1 MDFPDL
7 PRPVRLGLPAQPL
20 LVESVSPSSSVTDVT
35 KLSSLSVAQRYQA
48 SVEVRLPNGHFK
60 VTVSGQEMQMKL
72 PEGTRPGDQL
82 NLLLISKEP
91 RLKFAMLSTTPTPG
105 DASISAQR
113 PNSNTKLHP
122 DTQMN
127 MMLAGRG
134 EILKT
139 GEPLNSIADAELSKT
154 GRFLGTL
161 IQDSNKSLTT
171 PLANTGPL
179 LAGPPLNSQQLP
191 AQLQQ
196 AMSQSGLFY
205 ESHQAQWIA
214 GRRSLEKLSQEPQSR
229 LSATAATAESSADS
243 ASSPNTPTAGWTLSA
258 DTPAHPQ
265 SMTLVQQQLNLL
277 ETGQLSWRCEI
288 WPGQSMDWEIT
299 DHPPTRDEPD
309 ETPRWQTRLRITL
322 PKLGEVV
329 ANIGLDS
336 GGVKLSISATDD
348 ESLSRMQSQR
358 LPLAESLSAAGLTV
372 LGVEVQ
378 RERG

>member
-35 KLSSLSVAQRYQA
+35 KLSNLAVAQRYQA
-48 SVEVRLPNGHFK
+48 SVEARLPNGHFK

-127 MMLAGRG
+127 MTLAGRG

-139 GEPLNSIADAELSKT
+139 GEPLNLIADAELSKT

-161 IQDSNKSLTT
+161 IQDSNRSLAT
-171 PLANTGPL
+171 PLVNTGAL

-196 AMSQSGLFY
+196 AMSHSGLFY
-205 ESHQAQWIA
+205 ESHQAQWVA
-214 GRRSLEKLSQEPQSR
+214 GRRSLEKLLQEPQGR
-229 LSATAATAESSADS
+229 LSSTASTAATSSTT
-243 ASSPNTPTAGWTLSA
+243 PNTPAAGWTISA

-277 ETGQLSWRCEI
+277 ETGQLSWRGEI

-299 DHPPTRDEPD
+299 DHPSTGDEPD
-309 ETPRWQTRLRITL
+309 ETPRWQTRLRISL
-322 PKLGEVV
+322 PKLGDIV
-329 ANIGLDS
+329 ANIGLDT
-336 GGVKLSISATDD
+336 GGVKVSISAADD
-348 ESLSRMQSQR
+348 KALSRMQSQR

>member
-127 MMLAGRG
+127 MTLAGRG

-196 AMSQSGLFY
+196 AMSHSGLFY
-205 ESHQAQWIA
+205 ESHQAQWVA
-214 GRRSLEKLSQEPQSR
+214 GRRSLEKLLQEPQSR
-229 LSATAATAESSADS
+229 LSSTASTAATSSTT
-243 ASSPNTPTAGWTLSA
+243 PNTPAAGWTISA

-277 ETGQLSWRCEI
+277 ETGQLSWRGEI

-299 DHPPTRDEPD
+299 DHPSTGDEPD
-309 ETPRWQTRLRITL
+309 ETPRWQTRLRISL
-322 PKLGEVV
+322 PKLGDIV
-329 ANIGLDS
+329 ANIGLDT
-336 GGVKLSISATDD
+336 GGVKVSISATDD
-348 ESLSRMQSQR
+348 KALSRMQSQR

>member
-35 KLSSLSVAQRYQA
+35 KLSNLAVAQRYQA
-48 SVEVRLPNGHFK
+48 SVEARLPNGHFK
-60 VTVSGQEMQMKL
+60 VTVSGQEMQMRL

-113 PNSNTKLHP
+113 SNSNTKLHP

-127 MMLAGRG
+127 MTLAGRG

-161 IQDSNKSLTT
+161 IQDPNKSLAT

-214 GRRSLEKLSQEPQSR
+214 GRRSLEKLLQEPQSR
-229 LSATAATAESSADS
+229 LSSTTSTSATSSTA
-243 ASSPNTPTAGWTLSA
+243 PNTPAAGWTISA

-277 ETGQLSWRCEI
+277 ETGQLSWRGEI

-299 DHPPTRDEPD
+299 DHPSTGDEPD
-309 ETPRWQTRLRITL
+309 ETPRWQTRLRINL
-322 PKLGEVV
+322 PKLGEIV
-329 ANIGLDS
+329 ANIGLDT
-336 GGVKLSISATDD
+336 GGVKVSISAADD
-348 ESLSRMQSQR
+348 ESLSRMRSQR
-358 LPLAESLSAAGLTV
+358 LPLAESLSAAGLTI

>member
-35 KLSSLSVAQRYQA
+35 KLSNLAVAQRYQA
-48 SVEVRLPNGHFK
+48 SVEARLPNGHFK

-91 RLKFAMLSTTPTPG
+91 RLKFAMLSTTPTMG
-105 DASISAQR
+105 DTTLSAQR
-113 PNSNTKLHP
+113 SNSNTKLHP

-161 IQDSNKSLTT
+161 IQDSNRSLAT
-171 PLANTGPL
+171 PLVNTGAL

-196 AMSQSGLFY
+196 AMSHSGLFY
-205 ESHQAQWIA
+205 ESHQAQWVA
-214 GRRSLEKLSQEPQSR
+214 GRRSLEKLLQEPQSR
-229 LSATAATAESSADS
+229 LSSTASTAATSSTT
-243 ASSPNTPTAGWTLSA
+243 PNTPAAGWTISA

-277 ETGQLSWRCEI
+277 ETGQLSWRGEI

-299 DHPPTRDEPD
+299 DHPSTGDEPD
-309 ETPRWQTRLRITL
+309 ETPRWQTRLRISL
-322 PKLGEVV
+322 PKLGDIV
-329 ANIGLDS
+329 ANIGLDT
-336 GGVKLSISATDD
+336 GGVKVSISATDD
-348 ESLSRMQSQR
+348 KALSRMQSQR
-358 LPLAESLSAAGLTV
+358 KPLAESLSAAGLTV

>member
-35 KLSSLSVAQRYQA
+35 KLSNLAVAQRYQA
-48 SVEVRLPNGHFK
+48 SVEARLPNGHFK
-60 VTVSGQEMQMKL
+60 VTVSGQEMQMRL

-91 RLKFAMLSTTPTPG
+91 RLKFAMLSTTPTMG
-105 DASISAQR
+105 DTALSAQR
-113 PNSNTKLHP
+113 SNSNTKLHP

-127 MMLAGRG
+127 MTLAGRG

-139 GEPLNSIADAELSKT
+139 GEPLNLIADAELSKT

-161 IQDSNKSLTT
+161 IQDSNRSLAT
-171 PLANTGPL
+171 PLVNTGAL

-196 AMSQSGLFY
+196 AMSHSGLFY
-205 ESHQAQWIA
+205 ESHQAQWVA
-214 GRRSLEKLSQEPQSR
+214 GRRSLEKLLQEPQSR
-229 LSATAATAESSADS
+229 LSSTASTAATSSTT
-243 ASSPNTPTAGWTLSA
+243 PNTPAAGWTISA

-277 ETGQLSWRCEI
+277 ETGQLSWRGEI

-299 DHPPTRDEPD
+299 DHPSTGDEPD
-309 ETPRWQTRLRITL
+309 ETPRWQTRLRISL
-322 PKLGEVV
+322 PKLGDIV
-329 ANIGLDS
+329 ANIGLDT
-336 GGVKLSISATDD
+336 GGVKVSISATDD
-348 ESLSRMQSQR
+348 KALSRMQSQR

>member
-35 KLSSLSVAQRYQA
+35 KLSTLAAAHRSQA
-48 SVEVRLPNGHFK
+48 TVEARLPNGHFK

-91 RLKFAMLSTTPTPG
+91 RLKFAMLSTTPTMG
-105 DASISAQR
+105 DTSISAQR
-113 PNSNTKLHP
+113 PNSNTKMHP

-161 IQDSNKSLTT
+161 IQDSNKSLAT

-179 LAGPPLNSQQLP
+179 LSGPPLNPQQLP

-229 LSATAATAESSADS
+229 LSSTASTSATSSTA
-243 ASSPNTPTAGWTLSA
+243 PNTPAAGWTISA

-277 ETGQLSWRCEI
+277 ETGQLSWRGEI

-299 DHPPTRDEPD
+299 DHPSTGDEPD
-309 ETPRWQTRLRITL
+309 EPPRWQTRLRINL
-322 PKLGEVV
+322 PKLGEIV
-329 ANIGLDS
+329 ANIGLDT
-336 GGVKLSISATDD
+336 GGVKVSISATDD
-348 ESLSRMQSQR
+348 KALSRMQSQR

-372 LGVEVQ
+372 LGVEVR

>member
-35 KLSSLSVAQRYQA
+35 KLSNLAVAQRYQA
-48 SVEVRLPNGHFK
+48 SVEARLPNGHFK

-127 MMLAGRG
+127 MTLAGRG

-139 GEPLNSIADAELSKT
+139 GEPLNLIADAELSKT
-154 GRFLGTL
+154 GRFLGTM
-161 IQDSNKSLTT
+161 IQDSNRSLAT
-171 PLANTGPL
+171 PLVNTGAL

-196 AMSQSGLFY
+196 AMSHSGLFY
-205 ESHQAQWIA
+205 ESHQAQWVA
-214 GRRSLEKLSQEPQSR
+214 GRRSLEKLLQEPQGR
-229 LSATAATAESSADS
+229 LSSTASTAATSSTT
-243 ASSPNTPTAGWTLSA
+243 PNTPAAGWTISA

-277 ETGQLSWRCEI
+277 ETGQLSWRGEI

-299 DHPPTRDEPD
+299 DHPSTGDEPD
-309 ETPRWQTRLRITL
+309 ETPRWQTRLRINL
-322 PKLGEVV
+322 PKLGEIV
-329 ANIGLDS
+329 ANIGLDT
-336 GGVKLSISATDD
+336 GGVKVSISATDD
-348 ESLSRMQSQR
+348 ESLSRMRSQR

>member
-1 MDFPDL
+1 
-7 PRPVRLGLPAQPL
+7 
-20 LVESVSPSSSVTDVT
+20 
-35 KLSSLSVAQRYQA
+35 
-48 SVEVRLPNGHFK
+48 
-60 VTVSGQEMQMKL
+60 MQMKL

-127 MMLAGRG
+127 MTLAGRG

-139 GEPLNSIADAELSKT
+139 GEPLNLIADAELSKT

-161 IQDSNKSLTT
+161 IQDSNRSLAT
-171 PLANTGPL
+171 PLANTGAL

-196 AMSQSGLFY
+196 AMSHSGLFY
-205 ESHQAQWIA
+205 ESHQAQWVA
-214 GRRSLEKLSQEPQSR
+214 GRRSLEKLLQEPQSR
-229 LSATAATAESSADS
+229 LSSTASTAATSSTT
-243 ASSPNTPTAGWTLSA
+243 PNTPAAGWTISA

-277 ETGQLSWRCEI
+277 ETGQLSWRGEI

-299 DHPPTRDEPD
+299 DHPSTGDEPD
-309 ETPRWQTRLRITL
+309 ETPRWQTRLRISL
-322 PKLGEVV
+322 PKLGDIV
-329 ANIGLDS
+329 ANIGLDT
-336 GGVKLSISATDD
+336 GGVKVSISATDD
-348 ESLSRMQSQR
+348 KALSRMQSQR
-358 LPLAESLSAAGLTV
+358 KPLAESLSAAGLTV

>member
-35 KLSSLSVAQRYQA
+35 KLSNLAVAQRYQA
-48 SVEVRLPNGHFK
+48 SVEARLPNGHFK

-127 MMLAGRG
+127 MTLAGRG

-161 IQDSNKSLTT
+161 IQDSNRSLAT
-171 PLANTGPL
+171 PLVNTGAL

-196 AMSQSGLFY
+196 AMSHSGLFY
-205 ESHQAQWIA
+205 ESHQAQWVA
-214 GRRSLEKLSQEPQSR
+214 GRRSLEKLLQEPQSR
-229 LSATAATAESSADS
+229 LSSTASTAATSSTT
-243 ASSPNTPTAGWTLSA
+243 PNTPAAGWTISA

-277 ETGQLSWRCEI
+277 ETGQLSWRGEI

-299 DHPPTRDEPD
+299 DHPSTGDEPD
-309 ETPRWQTRLRITL
+309 ETPRWQTRLRISL
-322 PKLGEVV
+322 PKLGDIV
-329 ANIGLDS
+329 ANIGLDT
-336 GGVKLSISATDD
+336 GGVKVSISATDD
-348 ESLSRMQSQR
+348 KALSRMQSQR

>member
-35 KLSSLSVAQRYQA
+35 KLSNLAVAQRYQA
-48 SVEVRLPNGHFK
+48 SVEARLPNGHFK

-127 MMLAGRG
+127 MTLAGRG

-139 GEPLNSIADAELSKT
+139 GEPLNLIADAELSKT

-161 IQDSNKSLTT
+161 IQDSNRSLAT

-196 AMSQSGLFY
+196 AMSHSGLFY
-205 ESHQAQWIA
+205 ESHQAQWVA
-214 GRRSLEKLSQEPQSR
+214 GRRSLEKLLQEPQSR
-229 LSATAATAESSADS
+229 LSSTASTAATSSTT
-243 ASSPNTPTAGWTLSA
+243 PNTPAAGWTISA

-277 ETGQLSWRCEI
+277 ETGQLSWRGEI

-299 DHPPTRDEPD
+299 DHPSTGDEPD
-309 ETPRWQTRLRITL
+309 ETPRWQTRLRISL
-322 PKLGEVV
+322 PKLGDIV
-329 ANIGLDS
+329 ANIGLDT
-336 GGVKLSISATDD
+336 GGVKVSISATDD
-348 ESLSRMQSQR
+348 KALSRMQSQR

>member
-35 KLSSLSVAQRYQA
+35 KLSNLAVAQRYQA
-48 SVEVRLPNGHFK
+48 SVEARLPNGHFK

-105 DASISAQR
+105 DAAISAQR

-127 MMLAGRG
+127 MTLAGRG

-161 IQDSNKSLTT
+161 IQDSNRSLAT
-171 PLANTGPL
+171 PLVNTGAL

-196 AMSQSGLFY
+196 AMSHSGLFY
-205 ESHQAQWIA
+205 ESHQAQWVA
-214 GRRSLEKLSQEPQSR
+214 GRRSLEKLLQEPQSR
-229 LSATAATAESSADS
+229 LSSTASTAATSSTT
-243 ASSPNTPTAGWTLSA
+243 PNTPAAGWTISA

-277 ETGQLSWRCEI
+277 ETGQLSWRGEI

-299 DHPPTRDEPD
+299 DHPSTGDEPD
-309 ETPRWQTRLRITL
+309 ETPRWQTRLRISL
-322 PKLGEVV
+322 PKLGDIV
-329 ANIGLDS
+329 ANIGLDT
-336 GGVKLSISATDD
+336 GGVKVSISATDD
-348 ESLSRMQSQR
+348 KALSRMQSQR

>member
-35 KLSSLSVAQRYQA
+35 KLSNLAVAQRYQA
-48 SVEVRLPNGHFK
+48 SVEARLPNGHFK

-161 IQDSNKSLTT
+161 IQDSNRSLAT
-171 PLANTGPL
+171 PLVNTGAL

-196 AMSQSGLFY
+196 AMSHSGLFY
-205 ESHQAQWIA
+205 ESHQAQWVA
-214 GRRSLEKLSQEPQSR
+214 GRRSLEKLLQEPQSR
-229 LSATAATAESSADS
+229 LSSTASTAATSSTT
-243 ASSPNTPTAGWTLSA
+243 PNTPAAGWTISA

-277 ETGQLSWRCEI
+277 ETGQLSWRGEI

-299 DHPPTRDEPD
+299 DHPSTGDEPD
-309 ETPRWQTRLRITL
+309 ETPRWQTRLRISL
-322 PKLGEVV
+322 PKLGDIV
-329 ANIGLDS
+329 ANIGLDT
-336 GGVKLSISATDD
+336 GGVKVSISATDD
-348 ESLSRMQSQR
+348 KALSRMQSQR